1 MRRQTSHFLLKLH
14 LCSEADDN
22 CTPRAPS
29 HVRVILDHRLEEEH
43 RQNVKQSVELDP
55 LLGLIR
61 GHARWKKLRTQIV
74 SYITERHGV
83 VKVHWQRLIEAQPY
97 REQSVVAVD
106 IRRTPVVGKR
116 RIQPLP
122 FLRINSPKGLACHPI
137 QEVVTPLR
145 RRARGRR
152 EPSGIVGGAEL
163 IEARVSLAALDV
175 VKGPHGRRPLARSK
189 ADLISTQWSSVEL
202 RNQAGRVL

>member
-22 CTPRAPS
+22 CTPRASS

-55 LLGLIR
+55 LFGLIR

-83 VKVHWQRLIEAQPY
+83 VKVHWQRLIE
-97 REQSVVAVD
+97 
-106 IRRTPVVGKR
+106 GKR
-116 RIQPLP
+116 QSNPGAVSI
-122 FLRINSPKGLACHPI
+122 GW
-137 QEVVTPLR
+137 VVFQ
-145 RRARGRR
+145 
-152 EPSGIVGGAEL
+152 AE
-163 IEARVSLAALDV
+163 
-175 VKGPHGRRPLARSK
+175 
-189 ADLISTQWSSVEL
+189 
-202 RNQAGRVL
+202 